1 MENSM
6 KNIYSQ
12 SINMENFQYHQ
23 IRQNAMMNLEF
34 IQKHSNSIMN
44 KIESG
49 QDLDIWMLDKI
60 STARNDL
67 NDVNMGLVENKNE

>member
-1 MENSM
+1 M